1 MLFIAIMYWPII
13 KSIISSGYINK
24 YLYLNL
30 SKNSEKTANNL
41 VSSAPSISSILLNAL
56 YFLVRNTSVKETLI
70 KSSYL
75 TSLSYFTYDA
85 LLIAINKD
93 TSNYPYIAH
102 HLAGAVVLEDIYN
115 SHNRDLLVYLYL
127 LAEIS
132 NLPNFVVYHLL
143 KYDTSH
149 YKSSMLNMKYIRLFQ
164 VCWFS
169 FFRIFV
175 YSFYIK
181 DCAYN
186 IDHNVTKL
194 LIAFLFLAGVAWS
207 KGQIVGVYRLFNL
220 KTIKQIN

>member
-1 MLFIAIMYWPII
+1 MFFIAMMYWPLL
-13 KSIISSGYINK
+13 KSILTSKYFNK
-24 YLYLNL
+24 YLSLNM
-30 SKNSEKTANNL
+30 SKNPEKTANNL
-41 VSSAPSISSILLNAL
+41 VSFSHSISSILLNTL
-56 YFLVRNTSVKETLI
+56 YFLVQNTPVKETLL

-93 TSNYPYIAH
+93 TSSYPYIAH

-115 SHNRDLLVYLYL
+115 SHNRDLLLYLFL

-143 KYDTSH
+143 KFDTSH
-149 YKSSMLNMKYIRLFQ
+149 YKSNMLYMKYLRLFQ

-169 FFRIFV
+169 FFRIFI

-181 DCAYN
+181 ECAYN
-186 IDHNVTKL
+186 IDHNLTKL
-194 LIAFLFLAGVAWS
+194 LIVFLFLAGVAWT
-207 KGQIVGVYRLFNL
+207 KGQIVGVYRLFNI
-220 KTIKQIN
+220 KTIKQVN

>member
-1 MLFIAIMYWPII
+1 MLFIAIMSWPII
-13 KSIISSGYINK
+13 KSIMTSNYLNK
-24 YLYLNL
+24 YIHLNK

-41 VSSAPSISSILLNAL
+41 VSSVHSISSILLNTL
-56 YFLVRNTSVKETLI
+56 YFLVQNTSIKETLV

-85 LLIAINKD
+85 LLIAVNKD
-93 TSNYPYIAH
+93 TSSYPYIVH
-102 HLAGAVVLEDIYN
+102 HLAAAVVLEDIYYL
-115 SHNRDLLVYLYL
+115 HNRDLLLYLFL

-143 KYDTSH
+143 KFDTSH
-149 YKSSMLNMKYIRLFQ
+149 YKSNMINMKYLRLFQ
-164 VCWFS
+164 LCWFS
-169 FFRIFV
+169 FFRIFI

-186 IDHNVTKL
+186 IDHNLTKL
-194 LIAFLFLAGVAWS
+194 LLVFVFLAGVAWT
-207 KGQIVGVYRLFNL
+207 KGQIVGVYRLFNI